1 MRIGF
6 AGLGKLGLT
15 CALVMQRHAGHEVYG
30 YDPSPRAANILDGHV
45 EPPQE
50 RHIDKLLDGH
60 ELHLVPN
67 MGALVDN
74 CDVIFV
80 AVQTPHAPGYE
91 GITPAPRERS
101 DFAYQYLVN
110 ACREICVAA
119 NQRAKDI
126 TMVVVST
133 VLPGTCNKLIRPLLG
148 DRVTLVYGPSFIA
161 MGTTA
166 DDFMNPEFVLLG
178 ADKPEHT
185 APVQEAYRA
194 LHERPFQVMS
204 IESAELTKV
213 AYNLH
218 ISMKI
223 VMANTVMEI
232 CHKTGADCDD
242 VTGALAMATD
252 RIISPAYMR
261 GGMGDGGGCHPRDAI
276 ALSWLAERLQLS
288 ADPFEFIT
296 RAREAQSEWLAAM
309 ACNYAELSGLPI
321 IILGKAYKPESDLT
335 LGSPALLLAHQMIAF
350 GFEPQQWDPHVDDG
364 ESPYI
369 PGRDRAVFVVATK
382 HPEFQHQAYAHGSV
396 ILDPFGYIPDQ
407 PGVTVI
413 RIGRK
418 S

>member
-1 MRIGF
+1 MRVGF

-15 CALVMQRHAGHEVYG
+15 CALVMQQRAGHDVFG
-30 YDPSPRAANILDGHV
+30 YDPSPRAANILDGTV
-45 EPPQE
+45 KPPQE
-50 RHIDKLLDGH
+50 RGIDDLLNGH
-60 ELHLVPN
+60 NLKVLPTPEDLV
-67 MGALVDN
+67 AS

-91 GITPAPRERS
+91 GITLAPQQRS
-101 DFAYQYLVN
+101 DFDYQFLVS
-110 ACREICVAA
+110 ACRAICRAA
-119 NQRAKDI
+119 ARQQKRI

-148 DRVTLVYGPSFIA
+148 DYVTLVYGPSFIA

-166 DDFMNPEFVLLG
+166 DDFASPEFVLLG
-178 ADKPEHT
+178 ADNPAHT
-185 APVQEAYRA
+185 APVQAAYRA
-194 LHERPFQVMS
+194 LHDKPFRVMS

-218 ISMKI
+218 VSMKI
-223 VMANTVMEI
+223 VMANTIMEI

-242 VTGALAMATD
+242 VTDALASAST
-252 RIISPAYMR
+252 RITSGAYMR

-276 ALSWLAERLQLS
+276 ALSWMAQRLQLA

-296 RAREAQSEWLAAM
+296 RSRETQTGWLAEL
-309 ACNYAELSGLPI
+309 ACGYAELTGLPI
-321 IILGKAYKPESDLT
+321 IILGKAYKPESDLVT
-335 LGSPALLLAHQMIAF
+335 GSPALLLASQIRAR
-350 GFEPQQWDPHVDDG
+350 GVDVKQWDPHVDD
-364 ESPYI
+364 ETSPYT
-369 PGRDRAVFVVATK
+369 PGRDRAVFVIGTR
-382 HPEFQHQAYAHGSV
+382 HPDFQTQAYAHGCV
-396 ILDPFGYIPDQ
+396 VLDPFGYIPDQ